1 MKNILRSLIISIAML
16 ALVNLPASAITPVT
30 ENLVTTRDWL
40 FPGSAVL
47 KVHTLDGI
55 HWFGTIKTSNGI
67 IFTLRQAHV
76 FGKTGQSFTGFLTSN
91 KKVLVKVCSYC
102 TTFPVPAG
110 THFPF
115 SAWLGT
121 EEFRGKITIVGFVHP
136 FCGGVDVVPSTDKR
150 CLPLV
155 ANPNK

>member
-55 HWFGTIKTSNGI
+55 HWFGTIKTKDGTV
-67 IFTLRQAHV
+67 FTLHLAHV
-76 FGKTGQSFTGFLTSN
+76 DGRTGQRFTGYLTSA
-91 KKVLVKVCSYC
+91 KQTQVKVCSFC

-115 SAWLGT
+115 IGWLGT
-121 EEFRGKITIVGFVHP
+121 EEFRGTITIVGYVRP

-150 CLPLV
+150 CLPLT